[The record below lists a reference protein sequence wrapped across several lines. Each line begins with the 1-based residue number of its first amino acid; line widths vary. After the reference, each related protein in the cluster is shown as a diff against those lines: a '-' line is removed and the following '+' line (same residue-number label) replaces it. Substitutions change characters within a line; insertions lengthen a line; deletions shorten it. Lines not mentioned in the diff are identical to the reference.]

1 MRLQSPQIDRSAV
14 RLFRRVAGF
23 VIGLDGLTKLAGV
36 PWLYGSAAYV
46 AIPDWIFNSPNPLN
60 WPVLYFNEA
69 GWIALLLFQIFCGVA
84 LSVSRWPRAA
94 LLLALIV
101 MRICLRR
108 NGLAGHVGDLGFIFM
123 CYWVLILPGE
133 YFLKKAEQLTPN
145 PRAWPLVLQAGS
157 MFFFA
162 GLYKLQNES
171 WRLGQFFVRY
181 AQYPEAE
188 IALAPIKESFLILKA
203 LSYGLPYM
211 QIFFGLGLVLF
222 FNFKKARLLILLFMI
237 FFHLA
242 GLWLSK
248 DLIMFLLLT
257 APLCLLLPLSLNQ
270 QSEARPTLD
279 RKKHRDAALS
289 MVAATLILS
298 SNIVFMVG
306 YRPGLITQY
315 KSFLSAIQMYQG
327 WRVFDG
333 AVTEKF
339 VTSYKVKYA
348 DKTEAQPPLSSKK
361 NFLIQNRY
369 NSIRSSSKSD
379 EGHKNWLRGLCTDE
393 KMAGRDPA
401 SIETTIE
408 RLILSDDPPLQV
420 EKTTISRTVVFCSH
434 NNSAQTENPHE

>member
-1 MRLQSPQIDRSAV
+1 MRIQPPQIDRDAV
-14 RLFRRVAGF
+14 QLFRLVAGF
-23 VIGLDGLTKLAGV
+23 VVALDAIVKFASAS
-36 PWLYGSAAYV
+36 WLYGSASFV
-46 AIPDWIFNSPNPLN
+46 ATPEWIFKSQNPLS
-60 WPVLYFNEA
+60 WPAQNFNET
-69 GWIALLLFQIFCGVA
+69 GWKLALLLQLFCGCA
-84 LSVSRWPRAA
+84 LAFSRWPRAA

-188 IALAPIKESFLILKA
+188 RALTPIKESFLLLKA

-211 QIFFGLGLVLF
+211 QIFFGLGLALF
-222 FNFKKARLLILLFMI
+222 FNFKKVRLSILLFMI
-237 FFHLA
+237 FFHLT

-315 KSFLSAIQMYQG
+315 KSFLSAIQLYQG

-348 DKTEAQPPLSSKK
+348 DKTEAQPPPSSKK

-369 NSIRSSSKSD
+369 NSIRSASKNE
-379 EGHKNWLRGLCTDE
+379 EGHKNWLQGMCLDE
-393 KMAGRDPA
+393 KRAGRDPL

-408 RLILSDDPPLQV
+408 KLVLSDDPPLRV
-420 EKTTISRTVVFCSH
+420 ERQNWSRIETKCDKNFEH
-434 NNSAQTENPHE
+434 K